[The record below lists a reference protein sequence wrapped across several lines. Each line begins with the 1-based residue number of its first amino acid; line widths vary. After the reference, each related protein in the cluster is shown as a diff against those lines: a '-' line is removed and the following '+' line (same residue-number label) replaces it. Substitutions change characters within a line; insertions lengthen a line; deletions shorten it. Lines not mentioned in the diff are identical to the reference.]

1 MAENG
6 FAASLQPKVLAYLD
20 PADRRAALGF
30 GPDEPLGITML
41 AQGEYNL
48 NYLVTGGARCVV
60 ARVNTGTQ
68 IGAGDQI
75 GYEYRALEFLR
86 PAGIAPEPFLLDNSG
101 AEIPYGFLVEE
112 YFPGRPL
119 DYATEVAL
127 AARTIAALH
136 TLPTA
141 GNPDF
146 LVVPDPLNGSWQEA
160 KGFLDVFFAAPEA
173 DARVK
178 RIFEHV
184 LPALAETAAR
194 TIAALHTLPTVGN
207 PGFLVVPDPLTGSW
221 QEAKGYLD
229 VFFAAPE
236 ADARVKRIFTRVLA
250 ALAETATRNRA
261 HFRPEERVII
271 HTDVQAH
278 NFIVADPS
286 SERAKLVD
294 WEKPML
300 DDGSYD
306 LCHFLTPTTTLWK
319 CEYILSD
326 AQRAAFLAA
335 YAAAV
340 GEHHAGRDLIGRV
353 ETRMP
358 FVYLRAVGWCAMAW
372 VEYTRPGRLLRNEA
386 TFTKIVEYLEPDFL
400 VDLFRPYVSGL

>member
-1 MAENG
+1 MG
-6 FAASLQPKVLAYLD
+6 TDFAASLQPQVLGYLD
-20 PADRRAALGF
+20 RADRRVQVGF
-30 GPDEPLGITML
+30 GADESLAISML

-48 NYLVTGGARCVV
+48 NYLVTGGARQVV
-60 ARVNTGTQ
+60 ARINTGTQ
-68 IGAGDQI
+68 ISEGDQI

-86 PAGIAPEPFLLDNSG
+86 PAGIAPTPYLLDNSG

-119 DYATEVAL
+119 DYATEVSL

-146 LVVPDPLNGSWQEA
+146 LIVPDPLTGSWQEA
-160 KGFLDVFFAAPEA
+160 KGFLDVFFATDDA
-173 DARVK
+173 DPTVK
-178 RIFEHV
+178 RIFE
-184 LPALAETAAR
+184 
-194 TIAALHTLPTVGN
+194 
-207 PGFLVVPDPLTGSW
+207 
-221 QEAKGYLD
+221 
-229 VFFAAPE
+229 
-236 ADARVKRIFTRVLA
+236 RVLA
-250 ALAETATRNRA
+250 ALDATATKQQDR
-261 HFRPEERVII
+261 FRPDERVII

-278 NFIVADPS
+278 NFIVGDG
-286 SERAKLVD
+286 SEDQAKLVD

-319 CEYILSD
+319 CDYVLSD
-326 AQRAAFLAA
+326 AQRTAFIED
-335 YAAAV
+335 YATAV
-340 GEHHAGRDLIGRV
+340 GDHHAGRDVVGRI

-372 VEYTRPGRLLRNEA
+372 VEYTRPGRLLRNEK
-386 TFTKIVEYLEPDFL
+386 TFEKIVEYLVPDFL
-400 VDLFRPYVSGL
+400 VNLFRPYVPGL

>member
-1 MAENG
+1 MG
-6 FAASLQPKVLAYLD
+6 FAEELQPRVLGYLD
-20 PADRRAALGF
+20 RTDRRALLGF
-30 GPDEPLGITML
+30 GADDALAIGIL

-48 NYLVTGGARCVV
+48 NYLVSGGDRRVV

-86 PAGIAPEPFLLDNSG
+86 PTGIAPGPYLLDNSG

-112 YFPGRPL
+112 FFPGRPL
-119 DYATEVAL
+119 DYARDVPL

-141 GNPDF
+141 GHPDF

-160 KGFLDVFFAAPEA
+160 KGFLDLFFAAPDA
-173 DARVK
+173 DPTVK
-178 RIFEHV
+178 RIFARV
-184 LPALAETAAR
+184 LPALAETAAANQDR
-194 TIAALHTLPTVGN
+194 
-207 PGFLVVPDPLTGSW
+207 
-221 QEAKGYLD
+221 
-229 VFFAAPE
+229 
-236 ADARVKRIFTRVLA
+236 
-250 ALAETATRNRA
+250 
-261 HFRPEERVII
+261 FRPEERVII

-278 NFIVADPS
+278 NFIVADPGAA
-286 SERAKLVD
+286 RAKLVD

-306 LCHFLTPTTTLWK
+306 LCHFLTPTSTLWK
-319 CEYILSD
+319 MDYVLSD
-326 AQRAAFLAA
+326 AQRAAFLDA

-340 GEHHAGRDLIGRV
+340 GDHHAGRDLIGRV

-372 VEYTRPGRLLRNEA
+372 VEYTRPGRLLRNEK
-386 TFTKIVEYLEPDFL
+386 TFEKIVEYLVPDFL
-400 VDLFRPYVSGL
+400 VTLFRPYVPGL

>member
-1 MAENG
+1 MG
-6 FAASLQPKVLAYLD
+6 FAEELKPRVLGYLGR
-20 PADRRAALGF
+20 ADRRAMLGF
-30 GPDEPLGITML
+30 GADEPLAIAIL

-48 NYLVTGGARCVV
+48 NYLISGGDRRVV

-86 PAGIAPEPFLLDNSG
+86 PADIAPEPYLLDNSG
-101 AEIPYGFLVEE
+101 AEIPHGFLVEE
-112 YFPGRPL
+112 FFPGRPL
-119 DYATEVAL
+119 DYVTDVPL

-136 TLPTA
+136 TLPTR

-160 KGFLDVFFAAPEA
+160 KGYLDVFFAAPDA
-173 DARVK
+173 DPAVK
-178 RIFEHV
+178 RIFARV
-184 LPALAETAAR
+184 LPALAETAAANLGR
-194 TIAALHTLPTVGN
+194 
-207 PGFLVVPDPLTGSW
+207 
-221 QEAKGYLD
+221 
-229 VFFAAPE
+229 
-236 ADARVKRIFTRVLA
+236 
-250 ALAETATRNRA
+250 
-261 HFRPEERVII
+261 FRPEERVII

-278 NFIVADPS
+278 NFIVADPAAA
-286 SERAKLVD
+286 RARLVD

-306 LCHFLTPTTTLWK
+306 LCHFLTPTSTLWK
-319 CEYILSD
+319 MDYVLSD

-335 YAAAV
+335 YASAV
-340 GEHHAGRDLIGRV
+340 GDHHAGRDLLGRV

-372 VEYTRPGRLLRNEA
+372 VEYTRPGRLLRNEK
-386 TFTKIVEYLEPDFL
+386 TLEKIVEYLVPDFL
-400 VDLFRPYVSGL
+400 VNLFRPYVPGL

>member
-1 MAENG
+1 MG
-6 FAASLQPKVLAYLD
+6 FAESLQPRVLAYID
-20 PADRRAALGF
+20 RADRRAALGF
-30 GPDEPLGITML
+30 GRDAPLDIAIL

-48 NYLVTGGARCVV
+48 NYLVSGGGRRVV

-86 PAGIAPEPFLLDNSG
+86 PASIAPEPYLLDNSG

-112 YFPGRPL
+112 FFPGRPL

-146 LVVPDPLNGSWQEA
+146 LVVPDPLTGSWREA
-160 KGFLDVFFAAPEA
+160 KGYLDVFFATEDA
-173 DARVK
+173 DAAVK
-178 RIFEHV
+178 RIFRRV

-194 TIAALHTLPTVGN
+194 
-207 PGFLVVPDPLTGSW
+207 DR
-221 QEAKGYLD
+221 
-229 VFFAAPE
+229 
-236 ADARVKRIFTRVLA
+236 AR
-250 ALAETATRNRA
+250 
-261 HFRPEERVII
+261 FRPEERVII

-286 SERAKLVD
+286 APRAKLVD

-306 LCHFLTPTTTLWK
+306 LCHFLTPTSTLWK
-319 CEYILSD
+319 MDYVLTD
-326 AQRAAFLAA
+326 AQRVAFLDA
-335 YAAAV
+335 YADAA
-340 GEHHAGRDLIGRV
+340 GDHHAGRDVRGRV
-353 ETRMP
+353 EARMP

-372 VEYTRPGRLLRNEA
+372 VEYTRPGRLLRNEK
-386 TFTKIVEYLEPDFL
+386 TFEKIVEYLVPDFL
-400 VDLFRPYVSGL
+400 VDLFRPYVPGL

>member
-1 MAENG
+1 VAENE

-20 PADRRAALGF
+20 RADRRVSLGF
-30 GPDEPLGITML
+30 GLDEPLDITIL

-48 NYLVTGGARCVV
+48 NYLVSGGARSVV

-86 PAGIAPEPFLLDNSG
+86 PAGIAPAPLLLDNSG

-112 YFPGRPL
+112 YFLGRPL
-119 DYATEVAL
+119 DYATEVTL

-136 TLPTA
+136 TLPTV

-146 LVVPDPLNGSWQEA
+146 LVVPDPLTGSWQEA

-173 DARVK
+173 DASVK
-178 RIFEHV
+178 RIFERV
-184 LPALAETAAR
+184 LPVLAETAAR
-194 TIAALHTLPTVGN
+194 N
-207 PGFLVVPDPLTGSW
+207 
-221 QEAKGYLD
+221 Q
-229 VFFAAPE
+229 
-236 ADARVKRIFTRVLA
+236 AR
-250 ALAETATRNRA
+250 
-261 HFRPEERVII
+261 FRPEERVII

-306 LCHFLTPTTTLWK
+306 LCHFLTPTSTLWK
-319 CEYILSD
+319 CEYVLSD

-340 GEHHAGRDLIGRV
+340 GDHHAGRDVIGRV

-400 VDLFRPYVSGL
+400 VDLFRPYVPRL